1 MPSMNDLEFNDEDLV
16 SLDGRRVYGVDGVFP
31 GGITVIDSNG
41 EVVMADQI
49 ERVGLGGIVDGVNV
63 VLDDFL
69 VDGHLEGTWKIRYN
83 RGAKGLDGFSA
94 SLSDAT
100 LDEIILYS
108 LIFG

>member
-1 MPSMNDLEFNDEDLV
+1 MPLMNDLEFDDKDLV
-16 SLDGRRVYGVDGVFP
+16 FIDGKRVYGVDGVFP
-31 GGITVIDSNG
+31 GGITVIDGNG
-41 EVVMADQI
+41 EAVMADQI
-49 ERVGLGGIVDGVNV
+49 ERVGLGGVVDGVNV

-83 RGAKGLDGFSA
+83 RGARGHDSLSA

>member
-1 MPSMNDLEFNDEDLV
+1 MPSMNDLEFNNEDLV
-16 SLDGRRVYGVDGVFP
+16 SVDGKKVYCVDDVFP
-31 GGITVIDSNG
+31 GGITVIDGNG

-49 ERVGLGGIVDGVNV
+49 ERVGLGGVVDGVNV

-69 VDGHLEGTWKIRYN
+69 VDGRLEGTWKIRYN
-83 RGAKGLDGFSA
+83 RGAKGLDSFSA

>member
-16 SLDGRRVYGVDGVFP
+16 SLDGKRVYGVDGVFP
-31 GGITVIDSNG
+31 GGITVVDGNG